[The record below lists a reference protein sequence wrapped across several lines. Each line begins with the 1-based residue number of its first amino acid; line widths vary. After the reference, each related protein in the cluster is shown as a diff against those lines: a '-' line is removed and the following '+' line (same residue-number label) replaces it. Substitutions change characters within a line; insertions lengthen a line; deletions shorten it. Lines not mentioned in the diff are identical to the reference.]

1 MVVEN
6 VVPGYTA
13 SMSVRVLAVPY
24 DSGNRA
30 VRMGAGPDRLLE
42 HGLAHALC
50 SAGYDLDVEHV
61 EVGGGIFEPKLQ
73 PRSISIGASRTAPGQ
88 RLMPGPTHSF

>member
-1 MVVEN
+1 M
-6 VVPGYTA
+6 VPGYTA

-61 EVGGGIFEPKLQ
+61 EVGGGFSS
-73 PRSISIGASRTAPGQ
+73 RSCNLVRSLSAP
-88 RLMPGPTHSF
+88 LALHPGSD